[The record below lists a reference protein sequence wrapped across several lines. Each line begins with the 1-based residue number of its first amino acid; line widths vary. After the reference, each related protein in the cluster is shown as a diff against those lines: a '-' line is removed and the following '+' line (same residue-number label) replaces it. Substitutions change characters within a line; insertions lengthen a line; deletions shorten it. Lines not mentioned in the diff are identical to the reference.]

1 VLFCG
6 YSSVFGEHQFALQA
20 TDWEIGGFMRIGIY
34 GGTFDPVHHGHLI
47 LAHQALEEFKLD
59 RLVFVPAAESP
70 FKIHNHTAPATD
82 RLAMLQLA
90 IRGEDRFEVDP
101 LEIERGGVSY
111 SIDTVKMFRS
121 RDPEAELFF
130 LVGEDN
136 AYRLTEWHRFEE
148 LKKMVGF
155 VVLSRSEDFQS
166 PEYPVVQRRI
176 EISST
181 EIRNRVANG
190 ESITYLV
197 PESVKRY
204 IEQHQLYHGE
214 RVSAL
219 RS

>member
-1 VLFCG
+1 
-6 YSSVFGEHQFALQA
+6 
-20 TDWEIGGFMRIGIY
+20 MRIGIY
-34 GGTFDPVHHGHLI
+34 GGTFNPVHHGHLI
-47 LAHQALEEFKLD
+47 LARQALEEFKLD
-59 RLVFVPAAESP
+59 RLIFVPAAESP
-70 FKIHNHTAPATD
+70 FKIQNHTAPAGD
-82 RLAMLQLA
+82 RLAMLRLA
-90 IRGEDRFEVDP
+90 IAGEDRFSVDP
-101 LEIERGGVSY
+101 LEIERGGISY

-136 AYRLTEWHRFEE
+136 ADRLTEWHRFEE
-148 LKKMVGF
+148 LKKLVCF
-155 VVLSRSEDFQS
+155 VVLSRSEDFES
-166 PEYPVVQRRI
+166 SEYPVVQRRI

-181 EIRNRVANG
+181 EIRNRVAKQ

-204 IEQHQLYHGE
+204 IEQHQLYQGE

>member
-1 VLFCG
+1 
-6 YSSVFGEHQFALQA
+6 
-20 TDWEIGGFMRIGIY
+20 MRIGIY
-34 GGTFDPVHHGHLI
+34 GGTFNPVHHGHLI
-47 LAHQALEEFKLD
+47 LARQALEEFKLD

-70 FKIHNHTAPATD
+70 FKIQNHSAPAGD
-82 RLAMLQLA
+82 RLAMLRLA
-90 IRGEDRFEVDP
+90 TAGENRFSVDP
-101 LEIERGGVSY
+101 LEIERGGISY
-111 SIDTVKMFRS
+111 SIDTVKLFCN
-121 RDPEAELFF
+121 RDPGAELFF

-136 AYRLTEWHRFEE
+136 ADRLTEWHRFEE
-148 LKKMVGF
+148 LKKLVYF

-181 EIRNRVANG
+181 EIRNRVANQ

-197 PESVKRY
+197 PESVKHY
-204 IEQHQLYHGE
+204 IEQHQLYQGE

>member
-1 VLFCG
+1 
-6 YSSVFGEHQFALQA
+6 
-20 TDWEIGGFMRIGIY
+20 MRIGIY
-34 GGTFDPVHHGHLI
+34 GGTFNPVHHGHLI
-47 LAHQALEEFKLD
+47 LARQALEEFKLD

-70 FKIHNHTAPATD
+70 FKIQNHSAPPGD
-82 RLAMLQLA
+82 RLAMLRLA
-90 IRGEDRFEVDP
+90 IAGEDRFSVDP
-101 LEIERGGVSY
+101 LEIERGGISY
-111 SIDTVKMFRS
+111 SIDTVKMFRN
-121 RDPEAELFF
+121 RAPGAELFF

-136 AYRLTEWHRFEE
+136 ADRLTEWHRFEE
-148 LKKMVGF
+148 LKKLVYF

-181 EIRNRVANG
+181 EIRNRVANQ

-197 PESVKRY
+197 PESVKHY
-204 IEQHQLYHGE
+204 IEQHQLYQGE

>member
-1 VLFCG
+1 
-6 YSSVFGEHQFALQA
+6 
-20 TDWEIGGFMRIGIY
+20 MRIGIY
-34 GGTFDPVHHGHLI
+34 GGTFNPVHHGHLI
-47 LAHQALEEFKLD
+47 LARQALEEFKLD

-70 FKIHNHTAPATD
+70 FKIQNHSAPAGD
-82 RLAMLQLA
+82 RLAMLRLA
-90 IRGEDRFEVDP
+90 IAGEDRFSVDP
-101 LEIERGGVSY
+101 LEIERGGISY
-111 SIDTVKMFRS
+111 SIDTVKLFCN
-121 RDPEAELFF
+121 RDPGAELFF

-136 AYRLTEWHRFEE
+136 ADRLTEWHRLEE
-148 LKKMVGF
+148 LKKLVSF

-181 EIRNRVANG
+181 EIRNRVANQ

-197 PESVKRY
+197 PESVKHY
-204 IEQHQLYHGE
+204 IEQHQLYQGE

>member
-1 VLFCG
+1 
-6 YSSVFGEHQFALQA
+6 
-20 TDWEIGGFMRIGIY
+20 MRIGIY
-34 GGTFDPVHHGHLI
+34 GGTFNPVHHGHLI
-47 LAHQALEEFKLD
+47 LARQALEEFKLD

-70 FKIHNHTAPATD
+70 FKLQNHSAPAGD

-90 IRGEDRFEVDP
+90 ISGEDGFSVDP
-101 LEIERGGVSY
+101 LEIDRGGVSY
-111 SIDTVKMFRS
+111 SIDTVKLFRN
-121 RDPEAELFF
+121 RHPGAELFF

-136 AYRLTEWHRFEE
+136 ADRLTEWHRFEE
-148 LKKMVGF
+148 LKKLAHF

-181 EIRNRVANG
+181 EIRNRVANQ

-197 PESVKRY
+197 PESVKHY
-204 IEQHQLYHGE
+204 IEEHQLYQGE

>member
-1 VLFCG
+1 
-6 YSSVFGEHQFALQA
+6 
-20 TDWEIGGFMRIGIY
+20 MRIGIY
-34 GGTFDPVHHGHLI
+34 GGTFNPVHHGHLI
-47 LAHQALEEFKLD
+47 LARQALEEFKLD

-70 FKIHNHTAPATD
+70 FKIQNHSAPAGD
-82 RLAMLQLA
+82 RLAMLRLA
-90 IRGEDRFEVDP
+90 VAGEDRFLVDP

-111 SIDTVKMFRS
+111 SIDTVKMFRN
-121 RDPEAELFF
+121 REPRADLFF

-136 AYRLTEWHRFEE
+136 ADRLTEWHRFEE
-148 LKKMVGF
+148 LRKLVCF

-181 EIRNRVANG
+181 EIRNRVANQ

-197 PESVKRY
+197 PESVKHY
-204 IEQHQLYHGE
+204 IEQHQLYQGE

>member
-1 VLFCG
+1 
-6 YSSVFGEHQFALQA
+6 
-20 TDWEIGGFMRIGIY
+20 MRIGIY

-47 LAHQALEEFKLD
+47 LARQALEEFKLD
-59 RLVFVPAAESP
+59 RLIFVPAAESP
-70 FKIHNHTAPATD
+70 FKLHNHTAPASD
-82 RLAMLQLA
+82 RLAMLRLA
-90 IRGEDRFEVDP
+90 IKAEDRFEVDA

-148 LKKMVGF
+148 LRKLVAF

-181 EIRNRVANG
+181 EIRNRVANR

-197 PESVKRY
+197 PESVKLY
-204 IEQHQLYHGE
+204 IEQHQLYHEE

>member
-1 VLFCG
+1 
-6 YSSVFGEHQFALQA
+6 
-20 TDWEIGGFMRIGIY
+20 MRTGIY
-34 GGTFDPVHHGHLI
+34 GGTFNPVHHGHLI
-47 LAHQALEEFKLD
+47 LARQALEEFKLD

-70 FKIHNHTAPATD
+70 FKIQNHSAPAGD
-82 RLAMLQLA
+82 RLAMLRLA
-90 IRGEDRFEVDP
+90 IAGEDRFSVDP
-101 LEIERGGVSY
+101 LEIERGGISY
-111 SIDTVKMFRS
+111 SIDTVKMFRN
-121 RDPEAELFF
+121 RDPGAELFF

-136 AYRLTEWHRFEE
+136 ADRLTEWHRFEE
-148 LKKMVGF
+148 LKKLVYF

-181 EIRNRVANG
+181 EIRNRVANQ

-197 PESVKRY
+197 PESVKHY
-204 IEQHQLYHGE
+204 IEQHQLYQGE

>member
-1 VLFCG
+1 
-6 YSSVFGEHQFALQA
+6 
-20 TDWEIGGFMRIGIY
+20 MRIGIY

-59 RLVFVPAAESP
+59 RLVFVPTAESP
-70 FKIHNHTAPATD
+70 FKIHNHTAPASD

>member
-1 VLFCG
+1 
-6 YSSVFGEHQFALQA
+6 
-20 TDWEIGGFMRIGIY
+20 MRVGIY
-34 GGTFDPVHHGHLI
+34 GGTFNPVHHGHLI
-47 LAHQALEEFKLD
+47 LARQALEEFKLD

-70 FKIHNHTAPATD
+70 FKIQNHSAPSGD
-82 RLAMLQLA
+82 RLAMLRLA
-90 IRGEDRFEVDP
+90 IAGEDRFLVDP
-101 LEIERGGVSY
+101 LEIERGGISY
-111 SIDTVKMFRS
+111 SIDTVKMFRN
-121 RDPEAELFF
+121 RDPGAELFF

-136 AYRLTEWHRFEE
+136 ADRLTEWHRFEE
-148 LKKMVGF
+148 LKKLVYF

-181 EIRNRVANG
+181 EIRNRVANQ

-197 PESVKRY
+197 PESVKHY
-204 IEQHQLYHGE
+204 IEQHQLYQGE

>member
-1 VLFCG
+1 
-6 YSSVFGEHQFALQA
+6 
-20 TDWEIGGFMRIGIY
+20 MRIGIY
-34 GGTFDPVHHGHLI
+34 GGTFNPVHHGHLI
-47 LAHQALEEFKLD
+47 LARQALEEFKLD

-70 FKIHNHTAPATD
+70 FKIQNHSAPAGD
-82 RLAMLQLA
+82 RLAMLRLA
-90 IRGEDRFEVDP
+90 IASEDRFSVDP
-101 LEIERGGVSY
+101 LEIDRGGISY
-111 SIDTVKMFRS
+111 SIDTVKVFRN
-121 RDPEAELFF
+121 RDPGAELFF

-136 AYRLTEWHRFEE
+136 ADRLTEWQRFEE
-148 LKKMVGF
+148 LKKLVCF

-181 EIRNRVANG
+181 EIRNRVANQ

-197 PESVKRY
+197 PESVKHY
-204 IEQHQLYHGE
+204 IEQHQLYQGE

>member
-1 VLFCG
+1 
-6 YSSVFGEHQFALQA
+6 
-20 TDWEIGGFMRIGIY
+20 MRIGIY

-47 LAHQALEEFKLD
+47 LARQALEEFKLD
-59 RLVFVPAAESP
+59 RLIFVPAAESP
-70 FKIHNHTAPATD
+70 FKLHNHTAPARD
-82 RLAMLQLA
+82 RLAMLRQA
-90 IRGEDRFEVDP
+90 IKAEDRFEVDA

-121 RDPEAELFF
+121 REPEAELFF

-136 AYRLTEWHRFEE
+136 AYRLTEWYRFEE
-148 LKKMVGF
+148 LSKLVAF

-181 EIRNRVANG
+181 EIRNRVANR

-197 PESVKRY
+197 PESVKLY

>member
-1 VLFCG
+1 
-6 YSSVFGEHQFALQA
+6 
-20 TDWEIGGFMRIGIY
+20 MRLGIY
-34 GGTFDPVHHGHLI
+34 GGTFNPVHHGHLI
-47 LAHQALEEFKLD
+47 LARQALEEFKLD

-70 FKIHNHTAPATD
+70 FKIQNHSAPPGD
-82 RLAMLQLA
+82 RLAMLRLA
-90 IRGEDRFEVDP
+90 IEGEDRFSVDA
-101 LEIERGGVSY
+101 LEIERGGISY
-111 SIDTVKMFRS
+111 SIDTVKMFRN
-121 RDPEAELFF
+121 RDPGAELFF

-136 AYRLTEWHRFEE
+136 ADRLTEWHRFEE
-148 LKKMVGF
+148 LKKLVYF

-181 EIRNRVANG
+181 EIRNRVANQ

-197 PESVKRY
+197 PESVKHY
-204 IEQHQLYHGE
+204 IEQHQLYQGE

>member
-1 VLFCG
+1 
-6 YSSVFGEHQFALQA
+6 
-20 TDWEIGGFMRIGIY
+20 MRIGIY
-34 GGTFDPVHHGHLI
+34 GGTFNPVHHGHLI
-47 LAHQALEEFKLD
+47 LARQASEEFNLD

-70 FKIHNHTAPATD
+70 FKIQNHTAPAGD
-82 RLAMLQLA
+82 RLAMIKLA
-90 IRGEDRFEVDP
+90 IAGEDRFSADP
-101 LEIERGGVSY
+101 LEIERGGISY
-111 SIDTVKMFRS
+111 SIDTVKMFRN
-121 RDPEAELFF
+121 RNPGAELFF

-136 AYRLTEWHRFEE
+136 ADRLTEWHRFEE
-148 LKKMVGF
+148 LKKLVCF

-181 EIRNRVANG
+181 EIRNRVANR

-197 PESVKRY
+197 PESVEHY
-204 IEQHQLYHGE
+204 IEQHQLYQGE

>member
-1 VLFCG
+1 
-6 YSSVFGEHQFALQA
+6 
-20 TDWEIGGFMRIGIY
+20 MRIGIY
-34 GGTFDPVHHGHLI
+34 GGTFNPVHHGHLI
-47 LAHQALEEFKLD
+47 LARQALEEFKLD

-70 FKIHNHTAPATD
+70 FKIQNHSAPAGD
-82 RLAMLQLA
+82 RLAMLGLA
-90 IRGEDRFEVDP
+90 IAGEDRFSVDP
-101 LEIERGGVSY
+101 LEIERGGISY
-111 SIDTVKMFRS
+111 SIDTVNLFRA
-121 RDPEAELFF
+121 REPGADLFF

-136 AYRLTEWHRFEE
+136 ADRLTEWHRFKE
-148 LKKMVGF
+148 LKKLVCF

-181 EIRNRVANG
+181 EIRNRVANQ

-197 PESVKRY
+197 PESVKHY
-204 IEQHQLYHGE
+204 IEQHQLYQGE

>member
-1 VLFCG
+1 
-6 YSSVFGEHQFALQA
+6 
-20 TDWEIGGFMRIGIY
+20 MRIGIY

-47 LAHQALEEFKLD
+47 LANQALEEFKLD

-70 FKIHNHTAPATD
+70 FKIHNHTTPPAD

-90 IRGEDRFEVDP
+90 IASENRLSVDP
-101 LEIERGGVSY
+101 IEIERGGISY

-121 RDPEAELFF
+121 RDPGAELFF

-148 LKKMVGF
+148 LKKLVYF
-155 VVLSRSEDFQS
+155 VVLSRSEEFQS

-181 EIRNRVANG
+181 EIRNRVANQ

>member
-1 VLFCG
+1 
-6 YSSVFGEHQFALQA
+6 
-20 TDWEIGGFMRIGIY
+20 MRIGIY
-34 GGTFDPVHHGHLI
+34 GGTFNPVHHGHLI
-47 LAHQALEEFKLD
+47 LARQALEEFKLD

-70 FKIHNHTAPATD
+70 FKIQNHSAPAGD
-82 RLAMLQLA
+82 RLAMLRLA
-90 IRGEDRFEVDP
+90 IASEDRFSVDP
-101 LEIERGGVSY
+101 LEIDRGGVSY

-121 RDPEAELFF
+121 RDPGAELFF

-136 AYRLTEWHRFEE
+136 ADRLTEWHRFEE
-148 LKKMVGF
+148 LKKLVCF

-166 PEYPVVQRRI
+166 PEHPVVQRRI

-181 EIRNRVANG
+181 EIRNRVANQ

-197 PESVKRY
+197 PESVKHY
-204 IEQHQLYHGE
+204 IEQHQLYQGE

>member
-1 VLFCG
+1 
-6 YSSVFGEHQFALQA
+6 
-20 TDWEIGGFMRIGIY
+20 MRIGIY
-34 GGTFDPVHHGHLI
+34 GGTFNPVHHGHLI
-47 LAHQALEEFKLD
+47 LARQALEEFKLD

-70 FKIHNHTAPATD
+70 FKIQNHSAPAGD
-82 RLAMLQLA
+82 RLAMLRLA
-90 IRGEDRFEVDP
+90 IAGEDRFSVDP
-101 LEIERGGVSY
+101 LEIERGGISY
-111 SIDTVKMFRS
+111 SIDTVNLFRD
-121 RDPEAELFF
+121 REPGADLFF

-136 AYRLTEWHRFEE
+136 ADRLTEWHRFKE
-148 LKKMVGF
+148 LKKLVCF

-181 EIRNRVANG
+181 EIRNRVANQ

-197 PESVKRY
+197 PESVKHY
-204 IEQHQLYHGE
+204 IEQHQLYQGD

>member
-1 VLFCG
+1 
-6 YSSVFGEHQFALQA
+6 
-20 TDWEIGGFMRIGIY
+20 MRIGIY

-90 IRGEDRFEVDP
+90 IKGEDRFEVDP
-101 LEIERGGVSY
+101 IEIERGGVSY

-136 AYRLTEWHRFEE
+136 AYRLTDWHRFEE

>member
-1 VLFCG
+1 
-6 YSSVFGEHQFALQA
+6 
-20 TDWEIGGFMRIGIY
+20 MRIGIY

-47 LAHQALEEFKLD
+47 LARQALEEFKLD
-59 RLVFVPAAESP
+59 RVIFVPAAESP
-70 FKIHNHTAPATD
+70 FKIHNHTVPAAD
-82 RLAMLQLA
+82 RLAMLSLA
-90 IRGEDRFEVDP
+90 IADENCFSVDP
-101 LEIERGGVSY
+101 VEIERGGISY
-111 SIDTVKMFRS
+111 SIDTIKMFRS
-121 RDPEAELFF
+121 RDPKAELFF

-136 AYRLTEWHRFEE
+136 ADRFTEWHRFEE
-148 LKKMVGF
+148 LKKLVCF

-181 EIRNRVANG
+181 EIRNRVANQ

>member
-1 VLFCG
+1 
-6 YSSVFGEHQFALQA
+6 
-20 TDWEIGGFMRIGIY
+20 MRIGLY
-34 GGTFDPVHHGHLI
+34 GGTFDPIHHGHLI
-47 LAHQALEEFKLD
+47 LARQALEEFKLD

-70 FKIHNHTAPATD
+70 FKLHNHTAPASD
-82 RLAMLQLA
+82 RLAMLRLA
-90 IRGEDRFEVDP
+90 IKGEDRFEVDA

-148 LKKMVGF
+148 LKKLVAF

-181 EIRNRVANG
+181 EIRNRVANQ

-197 PESVKRY
+197 PESVERY

>member
-1 VLFCG
+1 
-6 YSSVFGEHQFALQA
+6 
-20 TDWEIGGFMRIGIY
+20 MRIGIY
-34 GGTFDPVHHGHLI
+34 GGTFNPVHHGHLI
-47 LAHQALEEFKLD
+47 LARQTLEEFKLD

-70 FKIHNHTAPATD
+70 FKIQNHSAPAGD
-82 RLAMLQLA
+82 RLAMLRLA
-90 IRGEDRFEVDP
+90 ITGEDRFSVDP
-101 LEIERGGVSY
+101 LEIERGGISY

-121 RDPEAELFF
+121 RDPGAELFF

-136 AYRLTEWHRFEE
+136 ADRLTEWHRFEE
-148 LKKMVGF
+148 LKKLVYF
-155 VVLSRSEDFQS
+155 VVLNRSEEFQS

-181 EIRNRVANG
+181 EIRNRVANQ

-197 PESVKRY
+197 PESVKHY
-204 IEQHQLYHGE
+204 IEQHQLYQGD